1 MFESPAV
8 GLKSNEKATPLP
20 VRKPSFSILKVNGVM
35 AQSSADVSGVPK
47 NAGLVLVALIMGAFV
62 CNINLSV
69 ANVALPDIGK
79 AFDASQTQ
87 LTLVAV
93 GCTLGLAM
101 SVLYFGALGDRYGRK
116 MMLILGMVITVPA
129 AFLCAFA
136 PSVEILSVGRLL
148 TGLAAGMAYPTT
160 LALVTALW
168 AEGPK
173 RTKAIALWSSVSG
186 GSAVVGPFLAG
197 LFLEKFWW
205 GSVFLIVVP
214 AAAAAFIL
222 IMMFV
227 PAHIEESK
235 NKVDHVG
242 GVLSVLM
249 VGTLVLGIGMISS
262 PGRLWDALT
271 LLGSSTVLIVLF
283 FWRQRTAKNPLYDL
297 NYARRRLFW
306 VPAIAGMIV
315 LGSLAGAMF
324 VGQQFMQNVMA
335 YSTLESGI
343 AILPAAFGMILVA
356 PRSAKLVAS
365 RGSRFTL
372 LLGYS
377 FILPAFILML
387 LTWRAGVPYVFIGLA
402 YLLMGTGVGFALTPA
417 ARSLTGSVPVSKVG
431 MASGTSDLQ
440 RDLGGSVLQAV
451 LGSVLT
457 LGYAAEFAKQVTASP
472 DASSVTTQTQSAL
485 TQSYSS
491 AAALATRYPEY
502 QAAIIA
508 AAQDSFIAGSI
519 GAYASGAAFILVGA
533 VVVLFAFPGKEQET
547 SLLAE
552 YIKQDAALSASA

>member
-1 MFESPAV
+1 
-8 GLKSNEKATPLP
+8 
-20 VRKPSFSILKVNGVM
+20 M

-116 MMLILGMVITVPA
+116 MMLVLGMIITVPV

-136 PSVEILSVGRLL
+136 PSVEVLSVGRLL

-186 GSAVVGPFLAG
+186 GSAVIGPFLAG
-197 LFLEKFWW
+197 LFLEKLWW

-214 AAAAAFIL
+214 AAVAAFIL
-222 IMMFV
+222 IVMFV

-235 NKVDHVG
+235 NKVDHLG
-242 GVLSVLM
+242 GVLSVFM

-262 PGRLWDALT
+262 PGRLGEALA
-271 LLGSSTVLIVLF
+271 LLGSSAVLIGLF
-283 FWRQRTAKNPLYDL
+283 FWRQKKASNPLYDL
-297 NYARRRLFW
+297 TYAKRRLFW

-315 LGSLAGAMF
+315 LGSLAGAMY
-324 VGQQFMQNVMA
+324 VGQQFMQNVMS

-365 RGSRFTL
+365 KGSRFTL

-387 LTWRAGVPYVFIGLA
+387 LTWRAGVPYIFIGLA

-451 LGSVLT
+451 LGTVLT
-457 LGYAAEFAKQVTASP
+457 LGYASAFTKHIAASP
-472 DASSVTTQTQSAL
+472 DASDVTAQTQSAL
-485 TQSYSS
+485 TESYSS
-491 AAALATRYPEY
+491 AASLASRYPEY
-502 QAAIIA
+502 QSAIIA
-508 AAQDSFIAGSI
+508 AAQESFISGAVW
-519 GAYASGAAFILVGA
+519 AYASGAAFILVGA
-533 VVVLFAFPGKEQET
+533 ILVSFAFPKKENEAT
-547 SLLAE
+547 LLAG
-552 YIKQDAALSASA
+552 YIKQDSAVSATVSA